1 MFSSNPV
8 KFIEVERIVSI
19 YDDVPKKKRIILNVD
34 CIESISERNTEGT
47 VCDVRL
53 KDGKDMQLVCDY
65 AILKRFLTPLP
76 FAG

>member
-8 KFIEVERIVSI
+8 KFIEVERIISI
-19 YDDVPKKKRIILNVD
+19 NDDAPQRIILNVD

-53 KDGKDMQLVCDY
+53 KDGRDMQLVCDY